1 MSDKLPTR
9 EEYRKT
15 KKKKLRFR
23 KWVIAVFFVFF
34 LSILSIGSIGIYF
47 WLNDNKEINKM
58 QEKVVDDTNVKEKE
72 DNDNTEQIN
81 PPENEADDY
90 WDYIK
95 MNLLEVDFND
105 LLIKNSDT
113 VGWIQVKG
121 TNINY
126 PIVQTTNN
134 DYYLNHAFDK
144 TENKAGWVYMDYRN
158 NAVEFNQ
165 NTIIYAHS
173 RYNGTMFGSL
183 KNILN
188 SSWYTNKEN
197 HIIRL
202 STPTENTMWQVFSV
216 YTITLTD
223 NIETKK
229 KINIERPVTIDGNG
243 KTITY
248 TGTFKGEVYDN
259 TVWGSGK
266 DGDGQGVYVIQVY
279 RTEATIKNI
288 TLTGGNAGLSAN
300 GATITLIGN
309 IDVSGNG
316 FGGIEMTKGSGVTEL
331 PYIKAGEAVI
341 TNTNETTTTPTVW
354 TDNLTLDE
362 LESGNVEFETTEDT
376 FAGAAFVISENQ
388 MKFYMDETKMPAES
402 DDVVVVP
409 ITPEEPAEEPT
420 TPPTE
425 QEKVEDTTENPE
437 TSDGILFLGLL
448 AIVGV
453 AGTALTYK
461 RLHN

>member
-9 EEYRKT
+9 EEYRKM

-47 WLNDNKEINKM
+47 WLNDNKEINKI

-144 TENKAGWVYMDYRN
+144 TENKAGWVFMDYRN
-158 NAVEFNQ
+158 NAVELNQ

-183 KNILN
+183 KNILK
-188 SSWYTNKEN
+188 SSWYTKKEN

-216 YTITLTD
+216 YTIAK
-223 NIETKK
+223 ESYY
-229 KINIERPVTIDGNG
+229 
-243 KTITY
+243 ITPSFS
-248 TGTFKGEVYDN
+248 T
-259 TVWGSGK
+259 
-266 DGDGQGVYVIQVY
+266 
-279 RTEATIKNI
+279 TESYQEFLNTIK
-288 TLTGGNAGLSAN
+288 GRS
-300 GATITLIGN
+300 
-309 IDVSGNG
+309 
-316 FGGIEMTKGSGVTEL
+316 EEGV
-331 PYIKAGEAVI
+331 K
-341 TNTNETTTTPTVW
+341 
-354 TDNLTLDE
+354 
-362 LESGNVEFETTEDT
+362 
-376 FAGAAFVISENQ
+376 
-388 MKFYMDETKMPAES
+388 
-402 DDVVVVP
+402 
-409 ITPEEPAEEPT
+409 
-420 TPPTE
+420 
-425 QEKVEDTTENPE
+425 
-437 TSDGILFLGLL
+437 
-448 AIVGV
+448 
-453 AGTALTYK
+453 
-461 RLHN
+461 

>member
-1 MSDKLPTR
+1 M
-9 EEYRKT
+9 RK
-15 KKKKLRFR
+15 F
-23 KWVIAVFFVFF
+23 
-34 LSILSIGSIGIYF
+34 
-47 WLNDNKEINKM
+47 M
-58 QEKVVDDTNVKEKE
+58 KVALMVMVGLFMLVPMINVKAAEGVAEVK
-72 DNDNTEQIN
+72 TEQDLVD
-81 PPENEADDY
+81 A
-90 WDYIK
+90 
-95 MNLLEVDFND
+95 LLDES
-105 LLIKNSDT
+105 I
-113 VGWIQVKG
+113 
-121 TNINY
+121 
-126 PIVQTTNN
+126 
-134 DYYLNHAFDK
+134 H
-144 TENKAGWVYMDYRN
+144 
-158 NAVEFNQ
+158 
-165 NTIIYAHS
+165 
-173 RYNGTMFGSL
+173 
-183 KNILN
+183 
-188 SSWYTNKEN
+188 
-197 HIIRL
+197 
-202 STPTENTMWQVFSV
+202 
-216 YTITLTD
+216 TITLTD
-223 NIETKK
+223 NIETKN

-266 DGDGQGVYVIQVY
+266 EGDGQGVYVIQVY
-279 RTEATIKNI
+279 RTNATIKNI

-316 FGGIEMTKGSGVTEL
+316 FGGIEMTKGSEVTEL

-341 TNTNETTTTPTVW
+341 TNTDETTTTPTVW

-362 LESGNVEFETTEDT
+362 LQSGNVEFETTEDT

>member
-1 MSDKLPTR
+1 M
-9 EEYRKT
+9 RKFM
-15 KKKKLRFR
+15 KVALMVMVGLFMLVQIIQVQAAE
-23 KWVIAVFFVFF
+23 VIA
-34 LSILSIGSIGIYF
+34 
-47 WLNDNKEINKM
+47 E
-58 QEKVVDDTNVKEKE
+58 VK
-72 DNDNTEQIN
+72 TEQDY
-81 PPENEADDY
+81 AD
-90 WDYIK
+90 
-95 MNLLEVDFND
+95 
-105 LLIKNSDT
+105 
-113 VGWIQVKG
+113 
-121 TNINY
+121 
-126 PIVQTTNN
+126 
-134 DYYLNHAFDK
+134 
-144 TENKAGWVYMDYRN
+144 
-158 NAVEFNQ
+158 
-165 NTIIYAHS
+165 
-173 RYNGTMFGSL
+173 SL
-183 KNILN
+183 
-188 SSWYTNKEN
+188 SSESI
-197 HIIRL
+197 H
-202 STPTENTMWQVFSV
+202 
-216 YTITLTD
+216 TITLTD

-229 KINIERPVTIDGNG
+229 KINITRPVTIDGNG

-279 RTEATIKNI
+279 RTNATIKNI

-362 LESGNVEFETTEDT
+362 LQSGNVEFETTEDT

-409 ITPEEPAEEPT
+409 ITPEEPDEPT

-425 QEKVEDTTENPE
+425 QDRVEDNTENPE
-437 TSDGILFLGLL
+437 TSDGILLLSLL

-453 AGTALTYK
+453 TGTALTYR

>member
-1 MSDKLPTR
+1 M
-9 EEYRKT
+9 RK
-15 KKKKLRFR
+15 F
-23 KWVIAVFFVFF
+23 
-34 LSILSIGSIGIYF
+34 
-47 WLNDNKEINKM
+47 M
-58 QEKVVDDTNVKEKE
+58 KVALMVMVGLFMLVPMINVKAAEGVAEVK
-72 DNDNTEQIN
+72 TEQDLVD
-81 PPENEADDY
+81 A
-90 WDYIK
+90 
-95 MNLLEVDFND
+95 LLDES
-105 LLIKNSDT
+105 I
-113 VGWIQVKG
+113 
-121 TNINY
+121 
-126 PIVQTTNN
+126 
-134 DYYLNHAFDK
+134 H
-144 TENKAGWVYMDYRN
+144 
-158 NAVEFNQ
+158 
-165 NTIIYAHS
+165 
-173 RYNGTMFGSL
+173 
-183 KNILN
+183 
-188 SSWYTNKEN
+188 
-197 HIIRL
+197 
-202 STPTENTMWQVFSV
+202 
-216 YTITLTD
+216 TITLTD
-223 NIETKK
+223 NIETQK
-229 KINIERPVTIDGNG
+229 KININRPVTIDGNG
-243 KTITY
+243 KTIEY
-248 TGTFKGEVYDN
+248 VGTFKGEVYDN

-266 DGDGQGVYVIQVY
+266 EGDGQGVYVIQVY
-279 RTEATIKNI
+279 RTNATIKNI

-341 TNTNETTTTPTVW
+341 TNTDETTTTPTVW

-362 LESGNVEFETTEDT
+362 LQSGNVEFETTEDT

>member
-1 MSDKLPTR
+1 MRSL
-9 EEYRKT
+9 
-15 KKKKLRFR
+15 KKIMMMVLVGAF
-23 KWVIAVFFVFF
+23 AFVPMV
-34 LSILSIGSIGIYF
+34 SVNAAEGVA
-47 WLNDNKEINKM
+47 E
-58 QEKVVDDTNVKEKE
+58 VK
-72 DNDNTEQIN
+72 TEQ
-81 PPENEADDY
+81 ELADA
-90 WDYIK
+90 
-95 MNLLEVDFND
+95 LLDES
-105 LLIKNSDT
+105 I
-113 VGWIQVKG
+113 
-121 TNINY
+121 
-126 PIVQTTNN
+126 
-134 DYYLNHAFDK
+134 H
-144 TENKAGWVYMDYRN
+144 
-158 NAVEFNQ
+158 
-165 NTIIYAHS
+165 
-173 RYNGTMFGSL
+173 
-183 KNILN
+183 
-188 SSWYTNKEN
+188 
-197 HIIRL
+197 
-202 STPTENTMWQVFSV
+202 
-216 YTITLTD
+216 TITLTD

-229 KINIERPVTIDGNG
+229 KINITRPVTIDGNG

-248 TGTFKGEVYDN
+248 TGTFRGEVYDN

-279 RTEATIKNI
+279 RTNATIKNI

-362 LESGNVEFETTEDT
+362 LQSGNVEFETTEDT

-409 ITPEEPAEEPT
+409 ITPEEPDEPT

-425 QEKVEDTTENPE
+425 QDRVEDNTENPE
-437 TSDGILFLGLL
+437 TSDGILLLSLL

-453 AGTALTYK
+453 TGTALTYR